1 MCFLFPQELEYALK
15 VFNYFF
21 TAIFIIEASMKV
33 SALGIT
39 RYLSDRLDTHQI
51 PLRQVRYSPD
61 TSQTGK
67 ILTRYLSDR

>member
-1 MCFLFPQELEYALK
+1 

-39 RYLSDRLDTHQI
+39 RYLSDR
-51 PLRQVRYSPD
+51 
-61 TSQTGK
+61 
-67 ILTRYLSDR
+67 